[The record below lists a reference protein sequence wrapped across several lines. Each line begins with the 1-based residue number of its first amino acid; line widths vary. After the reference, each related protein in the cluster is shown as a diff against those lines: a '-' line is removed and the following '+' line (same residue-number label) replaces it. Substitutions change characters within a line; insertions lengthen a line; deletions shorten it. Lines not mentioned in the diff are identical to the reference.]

1 MLKDSWYICVHII
14 FTAVCRDGCC
24 GTRQVYTRNI
34 PTHSF
39 GLGTNFA
46 HRLTLTYTD
55 FANKSIYYFGGN
67 KVLTLQMEENKSIMQ
82 RLRVGESRN
91 ERSDLIPCNTAGI
104 TADSGCMRSTT
115 FLRKWFWHAYSC
127 GQPKSTCFGDLILAL
142 EKNAPKGLKLQ
153 KWTLLM

>member
-1 MLKDSWYICVHII
+1 MCTYYIHRGLPWWLLWDTTSVHKK
-14 FTAVCRDGCC
+14 
-24 GTRQVYTRNI
+24 
-34 PTHSF
+34 HSHAF
-39 GLGTNFA
+39 ILTGTNFT
-46 HRLTLTYTD
+46 HWLTLTYT
-55 FANKSIYYFGGN
+55 NKSIYYFGGN

-91 ERSDLIPCNTAGI
+91 ERSDPIPCNMAGI